1 MEQRTELG
9 RFLHSRRARLT
20 PEAVGLID
28 YGGLRRVPGLRRE
41 ELAQLA
47 GVSVGYY
54 TRLEQGQTPHASEAV
69 LDALARV
76 LQLDATE
83 RAHLHGLARRKPR
96 TRRRVKPE
104 QVRPS
109 VQSMVESFG
118 RLPALVVG
126 RHGDMLTWNRTAHA
140 LLAGHLPFDAPTR
153 AADRPNVARLVF
165 LDPHSRELYADWKQ
179 KSHDTVADL
188 RMTVGKYPDDPNL
201 EKLVGE
207 LSLKSAE
214 FAALWAAH
222 PVRACVQSTR
232 DFRHPLVGPMTLTN
246 ELLGLPND
254 DGQRLSVFTAEAGSS
269 SEIALRLLAD
279 LAEEGKGADTAP
291 VPASVGEAAERVRT
305 SH

>member
-9 RFLHSRRARLT
+9 RFLHSRRARLS

-54 TRLEQGQTPHASEAV
+54 TRLEQGQSPNASEAV

-83 RAHLHGLARRKPR
+83 RAHLHSLARRKSR
-96 TRRRVKPE
+96 TRRRTKPE

-109 VQSMVESFG
+109 VQLMVDAFG
-118 RLPALVVG
+118 GLPALVVG
-126 RHGDMLTWNRTAHA
+126 RYGDILTWNLTAHA
-140 LLAGHLPFDAPTR
+140 LLADHLAFDAPAR

-165 LDPHSRELYADWKQ
+165 LDPHARELYADWKQ

-188 RMTVGKYPDDPNL
+188 RLTVGKYPDDQNL

-207 LSLKSAE
+207 LSLRSKE
-214 FAALWAAH
+214 FASLWAVH
-222 PVRACVQSTR
+222 PVRSCERNTR
-232 DFRHPLVGPMTLTN
+232 DFQHPLVGPMTLTN
-246 ELLGLPND
+246 ELMSLPND
-254 DGQRLSVFTAEAGSS
+254 DGQRLSVFTAETGSP

-279 LAEEGKGADTAP
+279 LAQDNAGGRREAKR
-291 VPASVGEAAERVRT
+291 PAARRKERARG
-305 SH
+305 